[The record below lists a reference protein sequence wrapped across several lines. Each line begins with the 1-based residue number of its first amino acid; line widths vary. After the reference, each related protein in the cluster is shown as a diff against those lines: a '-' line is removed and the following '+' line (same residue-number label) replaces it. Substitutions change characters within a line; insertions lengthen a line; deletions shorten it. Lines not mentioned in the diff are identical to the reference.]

1 MSNNHRKHEEF
12 LNHEELLG
20 LSIYIYI
27 VILFYRNASFVI
39 PFYKLILQ
47 SELKGVPI
55 LDTNS
60 NDTVVL
66 C

>member
-1 MSNNHRKHEEF
+1 MKNFSV
-12 LNHEELLG
+12 LAY
-20 LSIYIYI
+20 IYIYI

>member
-1 MSNNHRKHEEF
+1 MKNFSIMKNF
-12 LNHEELLG
+12 SVLAY
-20 LSIYIYI
+20 IYIYI